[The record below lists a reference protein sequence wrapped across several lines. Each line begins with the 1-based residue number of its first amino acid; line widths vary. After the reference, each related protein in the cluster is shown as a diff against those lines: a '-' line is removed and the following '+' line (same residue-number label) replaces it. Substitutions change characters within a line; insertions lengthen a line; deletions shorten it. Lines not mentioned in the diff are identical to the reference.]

1 MFKIRKEEH
10 KIKIKQNK
18 LFNIHFVY
26 IYIFRI
32 KCLGKKWI
40 KNCRYNKRK
49 TN

>member
-26 IYIFRI
+26 IYISYKMLR
-32 KCLGKKWI
+32 KKMDQELSI
-40 KNCRYNKRK
+40 
-49 TN
+49 